1 VALAKGTQQVG
12 GCELDHS
19 CHDPLTIKT
28 TAVDQVYLEMDQARR
43 EAEIE
48 RITASVMDEM
58 YSAGL
63 LDRVKAA
70 ASGAAKTYA
79 MKVMTL
85 EKLAGNQ
92 EKLKPLLEKLMAYKD
107 VKLLRQAIM
116 ADYNMPS
123 GQNKDIVAAFNV
135 LLSSLPVDQKDSWFK
150 PIEFGKDDDPP
161 NPHLEDSADK

>member
-58 YSAGL
+58 YSAGMF
-63 LDRVKAA
+63 DRVKAA
-70 ASGAAKTYA
+70 ASGATKTYA
-79 MKVMTL
+79 QKVNAFV
-85 EKLAGNQ
+85 KLAGGHPEF
-92 EKLKPLLEKLMAYKD
+92 EKLIPKMMEFRDMKF
-107 VKLLRQAIM
+107 LRQTIM
-116 ADYNMPS
+116 KHCNTEK
-123 GQNKDIVAAFNV
+123 GQNKEIVASFNMI
-135 LLSSLPVDQKDSWFK
+135 LSSLPVDQKDSWFK

-161 NPHLEDSADK
+161 NAPLEDDK